1 MAMMMHV
8 DIVSAE
14 QELYSG
20 QAEMLV
26 APAEMGDVGIYPR
39 HAQML
44 TRLRAGEVRI
54 KTRILLP
61 CSFFAASQKSVEGA
75 THSAERSDGSAGS

>member
-54 KTRILLP
+54 KTADAGEQYIYVSGGLLEV
-61 CSFFAASQKSVEGA
+61 Q
-75 THSAERSDGSAGS
+75 SAQRLKNS